1 MKTDATV
8 EQRIPLSDFWDVLV
22 VGGGP
27 AGCAA
32 AASAAQAGAK
42 TLLLDSSGALGG
54 MGTGGLVPTWCPF
67 SDGEKI
73 IYRGIAQKVFEACKA
88 GMPHVDPKAMDW
100 VPIDPERLKRVY
112 DDLVLESGA
121 KVLFHTFACG
131 VNTDGKGNITS
142 VVAGNKSGLTAYR
155 AKVYVDCTGDADLAA
170 WAGAEFLKGDDVS
183 GELQKSTLCFILT
196 NVDEY
201 AYRHGPELHTGNP
214 KSPIYE
220 ILKSGEY
227 PEIADAHLCHSLIG
241 PGTVGFNAGHLAGV
255 DATDPVSV
263 SEAMAK
269 GRKIAAAFRKALAE
283 FHPEA
288 FSNAFLVETGALMGI
303 RESRR
308 VMGDYVLD
316 IEDYLEKRSF
326 EDEICRCSYY
336 IDVHGTVGRG
346 NESPAKKYPR
356 YGKGESFGI
365 PYRCLVPRKLKNV
378 LVAGRS
384 ISSTRPVQGSVRVM
398 PVCLATG
405 QAAGEAAALGAWADK
420 PDLHGVD
427 VKLLQAKLK
436 ENGAFLP

>member
-1 MKTDATV
+1 MKTGTAINRT
-8 EQRIPLSDFWDVLV
+8 IPLSGSWDVLV

-32 AASAAQAGAK
+32 AATAAEAGAK
-42 TLLLDSSGALGG
+42 TLLIDSGGALGG
-54 MGTGGLVPTWCPF
+54 MGTGGLVPSWCPF

-88 GMPHVDPKAMDW
+88 GMPHVSPKATEW

-112 DDLVLESGA
+112 DDLVLNSGA

-131 VNTDGKGNITS
+131 VNTDGAGNVTS
-142 VVAGNKSGLTAYR
+142 VIVGNKLGLTAYT

-183 GELQKSTLCFILT
+183 GELQKSTLCFVLT

-201 AYRHGPELHTGNP
+201 AYLHGPELHTGNP
-214 KSPIYE
+214 DSPIYE
-220 ILKSGEY
+220 ILKSGAY

-255 DATDPVSV
+255 DGTDPASV

-269 GRKIAAAFRKALAE
+269 GRKIASAFQKGLAQ
-283 FHPEA
+283 FHPKA
-288 FSNAFLVETGALMGI
+288 FSNAFLVETGSLMGI

-308 VMGDYVLD
+308 VIGDYVLNV
-316 IEDYLEKRSF
+316 EDYLARRSF
-326 EDEICRCSYY
+326 DDEICRCSYY
-336 IDVHGTVGRG
+336 IDVHGTVCQNGG
-346 NESPAKKYPR
+346 KEEKYPR

-398 PVCLATG
+398 PACLAMG
-405 QAAGEAAALGAWADK
+405 QAAGEAAAMGARADEPNLHRIDVWQLRTKLKKNGAW
-420 PDLHGVD
+420 
-427 VKLLQAKLK
+427 
-436 ENGAFLP
+436 LP